1 MKKGGRRRML
11 QWLAYFYCWLIRFII
26 PVAAVTV
33 IYLLFK
39 ILIGNKKEKPIFARL
54 IDQNGKI
61 FPITSK
67 ENIIGRG
74 RHCDI
79 VIRSKSAPLNA
90 AAITLGENGWTLH
103 PVGDILLNGNEPE
116 ATEQIGHGDII
127 TVASAE
133 LTLDDSRD
141 PYIPYDKNDEL
152 NLVRAKCAAVV
163 LTMLQ
168 VMVALSLTIHY
179 LSTDA
184 FPIQLPICFG
194 GLVAAEWLYLSV
206 KKFDG
211 VGIELCAFFLCTF
224 GLSVAAS
231 AMPNSLYKQ
240 FIAMMLGLL
249 LFIVI
254 SFVLKNLSLTM
265 KLRYAVGIIG
275 VGILFFNILF
285 GTELNGAKNWIDLGF
300 ITVQPSEFV
309 KIAYIFAGCASL
321 DRLITTRNFLLFT
334 GFSGACLLPL
344 FIMRDFGT
352 ASIFFIGMLIIVFMR
367 SGDLKA
373 IILFIVAAIIG
384 AAAIIAL
391 KPYVA
396 SRFATYLHAWENPYS
411 GGYQQVNTMIAIG
424 SGGLFGVGGGEGNLD
439 TIAAADTDLVF
450 GFIVEEW
457 GLIIGLCCVAILI
470 LFTLYAI
477 KRAGM
482 TRSVYYSIAAAAAS
496 GMFLFQAALNIFG
509 STDLLPLT
517 GVTLPLNSNGGSSIM
532 ASMGMLAFIKSA
544 GLGGDTR

>member
-1 MKKGGRRRML
+1 ML

-39 ILIGNKKEKPIFARL
+39 ILIGSKKEKPIFSRL
-54 IDQNGKI
+54 VDQNGKI

-116 ATEQIGHGDII
+116 AAEQIAHGDVI

-152 NLVRAKCAAVV
+152 NLVRAKCATVI

-168 VMVALSLTIHY
+168 VMVALSLIIHY

-194 GLVAAEWLYLSV
+194 GLVAAEWLYLSI

-224 GLSVAAS
+224 GLAVAAS

-373 IILFIVAAIIG
+373 IILFIGAAIIG

-396 SRFATYLHAWENPYS
+396 SRFATY
-411 GGYQQVNTMIAIG
+411 
-424 SGGLFGVGGGEGNLD
+424 
-439 TIAAADTDLVF
+439 VF
-450 GFIVEEW
+450 PTPG
-457 GLIIGLCCVAILI
+457 A
-470 LFTLYAI
+470 
-477 KRAGM
+477 
-482 TRSVYYSIAAAAAS
+482 
-496 GMFLFQAALNIFG
+496 
-509 STDLLPLT
+509 P
-517 GVTLPLNSNGGSSIM
+517 
-532 ASMGMLAFIKSA
+532 
-544 GLGGDTR
+544 

>member
-1 MKKGGRRRML
+1 ML
-11 QWLAYFYCWLIRFII
+11 QSLAYFYCWLIRFII

-194 GLVAAEWLYLSV
+194 GLVAAEWLYLSI

-224 GLSVAAS
+224 GLAVAAS

-309 KIAYIFAGCASL
+309 KIAYIFTGCASL

-517 GVTLPLNSNGGSSIM
+517 GVTLPLISNGGSSIM

>member
-1 MKKGGRRRML
+1 ML

-33 IYLLFK
+33 IYLLYK
-39 ILIGNKKEKPIFARL
+39 ILIGGKKEKPIFARL
-54 IDQNGKI
+54 IDQNGKV
-61 FPITSK
+61 FPITAR

-79 VIRSKSAPLNA
+79 VVKSKDAPLNA
-90 AAITLGENGWTLH
+90 AAIILENDGWTLH
-103 PVGDILLNGNEPE
+103 PVGDILLNEEEIDSP
-116 ATEQIGHGDII
+116 QPIDHGDTI

-152 NLVRAKCAAVV
+152 NSVRARCAAVV

-168 VMVALSLTIHY
+168 IMVALSLTIHY
-179 LSTDA
+179 LSTDN

-194 GLVAAEWLYLSV
+194 GLIMVEWIYL
-206 KKFDG
+206 KIMKFEN
-211 VGIELCAFFLCTF
+211 VGIELCGFFLCTF
-224 GLSVAAS
+224 GLAVAAS
-231 AMPNSLYKQ
+231 AMPDSLYKQ
-240 FIAMMLGLL
+240 FIAMMLGLVV
-249 LFIVI
+249 FVI
-254 SFVLKNLSLTM
+254 LNFVLKNLSLTM
-265 KLRYAVGIIG
+265 KLRYAVGVVG
-275 VGILFFNILF
+275 VGLLFFNILF

-321 DRLITTRNFLLFT
+321 NRLITTRNLVLFT
-334 GFSGACLLPL
+334 CFSGACLLPL

-352 ASIFFIGMLIIVFMR
+352 ASVFFIGMLIIVFMR

-373 IILFIVAAIIG
+373 IILFIG
-384 AAAIIAL
+384 AAVVGGVAIIAL

-396 SRFATYLHAWENPYS
+396 NRFATYLHAWENAYTS
-411 GGYQQVNTMIAIG
+411 GYQQVNTMIAIG
-424 SGGLFGVGGGEGNLD
+424 SGGLFGVGGGKGNLD
-439 TIAAADTDLVF
+439 LVAAADTDLVF
-450 GFIVEEW
+450 GFVVEEW
-457 GLIIGLCCVAILI
+457 GLIIGLCCVAVLI

-477 KRAGM
+477 KRAEM
-482 TRSVYYSIAAAAAS
+482 TRSVYYSIAAAATS

-517 GVTLPLNSNGGSSIM
+517 GVTLPLISNGGSSIM
-532 ASMGMLAFIKSA
+532 ASMGMLAFIKAA
-544 GLGGDTR
+544 GLGGDVE

>member
-1 MKKGGRRRML
+1 ML
-11 QWLAYFYCWLIRFII
+11 QSLAYFYCWLIRFII

-116 ATEQIGHGDII
+116 AAEQIAHGDII

-152 NLVRAKCAAVV
+152 NLVRAKCATVI

-168 VMVALSLTIHY
+168 VMVALSLIIHY

-194 GLVAAEWLYLSV
+194 GLVAAEWLYLSI

-224 GLSVAAS
+224 GLAVAAS

-517 GVTLPLNSNGGSSIM
+517 GVTLPLISNGGSSIM

>member
-1 MKKGGRRRML
+1 ML
-11 QWLAYFYCWLIRFII
+11 QSLAYFYCWLIRFII

-517 GVTLPLNSNGGSSIM
+517 GVTLPLISNGGSSIM

>member
-1 MKKGGRRRML
+1 ML
-11 QWLAYFYCWLIRFII
+11 QSLAYFYCWLIRFII

-39 ILIGNKKEKPIFARL
+39 ILIGNKKEKPIFSRL
-54 IDQNGKI
+54 VDQNGKI

-116 ATEQIGHGDII
+116 AAEQIAHGDII

-152 NLVRAKCAAVV
+152 NLVRAKCATVI

-168 VMVALSLTIHY
+168 VMVALSLIIHY

-194 GLVAAEWLYLSV
+194 GLVAAEWLYLSI

-224 GLSVAAS
+224 GLAVAAS

-517 GVTLPLNSNGGSSIM
+517 GVTLPLISNGGSSIM

>member
-1 MKKGGRRRML
+1 ML
-11 QWLAYFYCWLIRFII
+11 QSLAYYYSWIIRFII

-33 IYLLFK
+33 IYLLYK
-39 ILIGNKKEKPIFARL
+39 ILIGGKKEKPIFARL
-54 IDQNGKI
+54 VDQNGKV
-61 FPITSK
+61 FPITSR

-74 RHCDI
+74 RHCD
-79 VIRSKSAPLNA
+79 VSIRAKNAPLNA
-90 AAITLGENGWTLH
+90 AALILDDGGWTVH
-103 PVGDILLNGNEPE
+103 PIADIMINGDEIDG
-116 ATEQIGHGDII
+116 ATTVNHGDVI
-127 TVASAE
+127 TAAPAE
-133 LTLDDSRD
+133 FTLDDGSD
-141 PYIPYDKNDEL
+141 PYIPYDKNEEL
-152 NLVRAKCAAVV
+152 NSVRAKCATVV

-168 VMVALSLTIHY
+168 IMVTLSLSVHY
-179 LSTDA
+179 FLKDD

-194 GLVAAEWLYLSV
+194 GLIIAEWLYLGI
-206 KKFDG
+206 KKFNG
-211 VGIELCAFFLCTF
+211 VGIEICGFFLCTF
-224 GLSVAAS
+224 GLAVAAS

-249 LFIVI
+249 LFII
-254 SFVLKNLSLTM
+254 IYFVLKNLALTM
-265 KLRYAVGIIG
+265 KLRYAVGIVG
-275 VGILFFNILF
+275 VGLLFFNILF

-309 KIAYIFAGCASL
+309 KIAYVFAGCAAL
-321 DRLITTRNFLLFT
+321 DRLITTRNLVLFT
-334 GFSGACLLPL
+334 CFSGACLLPL

-352 ASIFFIGMLIIVFMR
+352 ASVFFIGMLIIVFMR

-373 IILFIVAAIIG
+373 ILLFVGAAVIG

-396 SRFATYLHAWENPYS
+396 NRFATYLHAWENAYS
-411 GGYQQVNTMIAIG
+411 SGYQQVNTMIAIG

-439 TIAAADTDLVF
+439 LIAAADTDLVF

-457 GLIIGLCCVAILI
+457 GLIVGLCCVSILI

-477 KRAGM
+477 KRAGL

-517 GVTLPLNSNGGSSIM
+517 GVTLPLISNGGSSIM

-544 GLGGDTR
+544 GLGGDDV

>member
-1 MKKGGRRRML
+1 ML
-11 QWLAYFYCWLIRFII
+11 QSLAYFYCWLIRFII

-39 ILIGNKKEKPIFARL
+39 ILIGSKKEKPIFSRL
-54 IDQNGKI
+54 VDQNGKI
-61 FPITSK
+61 FPIASK

-79 VIRSKSAPLNA
+79 IIRSKSAPLNA

-116 ATEQIGHGDII
+116 AAEQIAHGDVI

-152 NLVRAKCAAVV
+152 NLVRAKCATVI

-168 VMVALSLTIHY
+168 VMVALSLIIHY

-194 GLVAAEWLYLSV
+194 GLVAAEWLYLSI

-224 GLSVAAS
+224 GLAVAAS

-300 ITVQPSEFV
+300 ITVQPSEFI

-321 DRLITTRNFLLFT
+321 ERLITTRNFLLFT

-373 IILFIVAAIIG
+373 IILFIGAAIIG

-517 GVTLPLNSNGGSSIM
+517 GVTLPLISNGGSSIM